1 VNALTVENLRTYFHT
16 PEGPVRAVDGVDF
29 ELPPGATLGIV
40 GESGC
45 GKTVACLSIL
55 RLIEAPG
62 RIEPGSVI
70 RLHDLDL
77 AEATEDEMRRIRG
90 NEISMVFQE
99 PTTSLNPV
107 FTIGDQIIE
116 VLRLHTELPSA
127 AARARAIDMLRLV
140 GIPNPDRRIDDYP
153 HELSG
158 GQRQRAMIAMA
169 LACEP
174 SVLIADEPTTA
185 LDVTIQAEILEL
197 LEELQQRL
205 GMAMIFVSH
214 DLGVISEIADRVIVM
229 YAGQV
234 IERGSAVELFNRPR
248 HPYTEGLLRSLPRVT
263 ERVERLA
270 VIPGSVPNPKRWP
283 DGCRFHPRCPHAWS
297 RCGAEMPTLAAGSRA
312 SRCWLEEEPERRV
325 DVWAQPGATGR

>member
-1 VNALTVENLRTYFHT
+1 MNALTVENLRTYFDT

-29 ELPPGATLGIV
+29 ELAPGATLGIV

-55 RLIEAPG
+55 RLVEAPG
-62 RIEPGSVI
+62 CIEPGSVI
-70 RLHDLDL
+70 RLNGLDL
-77 AEATEDEMRRIRG
+77 VKAGEDEMRRIRG
-90 NEISMVFQE
+90 NEISMIFQE
-99 PTTSLNPV
+99 PMTSLNPV
-107 FTIGDQIIE
+107 FTIGNQIIE
-116 VLRLHTELPSA
+116 VVRLHTALGAA

-140 GIPNPDRRIDDYP
+140 GIPNPAHRLDDYP
-153 HELSG
+153 HEFSG

-214 DLGVISEIADRVIVM
+214 DLGVISEIADKVIVM

-234 IERGSAVELFNRPR
+234 IERGSVDELFRQPR
-248 HPYTEGLLRSLPRVT
+248 HPYTEGLLRSLPRVA

-270 VIPGSVPNPKRWP
+270 VIPGTVPSPKRWP
-283 DGCRFHPRCPHAWS
+283 AGCRFPPRCPYAWS
-297 RCGAEMPTLAAGSRA
+297 RCRAELPPLTAEARA

-325 DVWAQPGATGR
+325 DAWAQPRARGA

>member
-1 VNALTVENLRTYFHT
+1 VNTLTVENLRTYFDT
-16 PEGPVRAVDGVDF
+16 PEGLVRAVDGVDF
-29 ELPPGATLGIV
+29 VLAPGATLGIV

-70 RLHDLDL
+70 RLRDLDL
-77 AEATEDEMRRIRG
+77 AKATEAEMRRIRG
-90 NEISMVFQE
+90 NEISMIFQE
-99 PTTSLNPV
+99 PMTSLNPV
-107 FTIGDQIIE
+107 FTIGDQVVE
-116 VLRLHTELPSA
+116 VVRRHTDLNAA
-127 AARARAIDMLRLV
+127 AARARAVDMLRLV

-185 LDVTIQAEILEL
+185 LDVTIQAEILDL
-197 LEELQQRL
+197 LRELQQRL
-205 GMAMIFVSH
+205 DMAMIFVSH
-214 DLGVISEIADRVIVM
+214 DLGVISEIADRAIIM

-234 IERGSAVELFNRPR
+234 IEQGSADELLTRPR

-263 ERVERLA
+263 EKVERLA
-270 VIPGSVPNPKRWP
+270 VIPGAVPNPRQWP
-283 DGCRFHPRCPHAWS
+283 EGCRFHPRCPHAWP
-297 RCGAEMPTLAAGSRA
+297 RCRAEVPPLAVGHHT
-312 SRCWLEEEPERRV
+312 SRCWLEEEPDRRMEAG
-325 DVWAQPGATGR
+325 AQPEVTGP

>member
-1 VNALTVENLRTYFHT
+1 VNALAVENLRTYFET
-16 PEGPVRAVDGVDF
+16 PEGLVRAVDGVDF
-29 ELPPGATLGIV
+29 ELEPGTTLGVV

-55 RLIEAPG
+55 RLVEAPG
-62 RIEPGSVI
+62 RIQPDSVI
-70 RLHDLDL
+70 RLGDLDL
-77 AEATEDEMRRIRG
+77 VKVTEEEMRRIRG
-90 NEISMVFQE
+90 NEISMIFQE
-99 PTTSLNPV
+99 PMTSLNPV
-107 FTIGDQIIE
+107 FTIGAQIIE
-116 VLRLHTELPSA
+116 TVRTHTELSVDD
-127 AARARAIDMLRLV
+127 ARARAIDMLRLV
-140 GIPNPDRRIDDYP
+140 GIPSAERRIDDYP

-174 SVLIADEPTTA
+174 RVLIADEPTTA

-197 LEELQQRL
+197 LEALRQRL

-214 DLGVISEIADRVIVM
+214 DLGVISQIADQVIVM

-234 IERGSAVELFNRPR
+234 VERGTADELFDQPR
-248 HPYTEGLLRSLPRVT
+248 HPYTAGLLRSLPRVT

-297 RCGAEMPTLAAGSRA
+297 RCRAEMPPLTEGHRA
-312 SRCWLEEEPERRV
+312 SRCWLEGEPGRRT
-325 DVWAQPGATGR
+325 DVRVQRGATGR